1 MLHVPEQYRAPSHP
15 PPPLALYRSLKR
27 GQAILHI
34 LTTMLQL
41 LITFQPTAPSIAYG
55 RALLRGAH
63 GTGPAGAGAA
73 AGGLGDLPPRAAG
86 AAAVF
91 PGARPRRATLSIV
104 INVEAVLSILLPL
117 VLFSVKLGFLLWIFG
132 RHASPK
138 KKVIL
143 VAMAFGWVLWEG
155 WTIHRRR
162 AGVGRERVERE
173 RRRALGLAPVG
184 VPAAPRAPGAPRRG
198 QPAGELRQRGAAAAA
213 AAAAPRGPGAPP
225 PPVRAAPR
233 FREPVSR
240 LSPRYWLNWVAAIGL
255 AEEARELGLVP
266 RSIAG
271 RPIVN
276 PTAARRPNPNDRI
289 AIAAQAR
296 RRAIRTAMVA
306 VVLFFGTLFPEV
318 EKKRKRALEKR
329 ERLLA
334 QRRVA
339 RERKAALAAEGE
351 AHMEAARVA
360 LANLPAAVA
369 STSAVVGVEEAGPST
384 TPAGRGVVSDEEL
397 FADGIGEVEQ
407 APLEVEQEEEV
418 VVEGTV
424 EDTESD
430 DDEGRER
437 EGEEEELGVDEVVA
451 MF

>member
-1 MLHVPEQYRAPSHP
+1 MLF
-15 PPPLALYRSLKR
+15 RS
-27 GQAILHI
+27 
-34 LTTMLQL
+34 
-41 LITFQPTAPSIAYG
+41 
-55 RALLRGAH
+55 
-63 GTGPAGAGAA
+63 
-73 AGGLGDLPPRAAG
+73 
-86 AAAVF
+86 
-91 PGARPRRATLSIV
+91 
-104 INVEAVLSILLPL
+104 
-117 VLFSVKLGFLLWIFG
+117 
-132 RHASPK
+132 
-138 KKVIL
+138 
-143 VAMAFGWVLWEG
+143 
-155 WTIHRRR
+155 
-162 AGVGRERVERE
+162 
-173 RRRALGLAPVG
+173 
-184 VPAAPRAPGAPRRG
+184 
-198 QPAGELRQRGAAAAA
+198 
-213 AAAAPRGPGAPP
+213 
-225 PPVRAAPR
+225 
-233 FREPVSR
+233 
-240 LSPRYWLNWVAAIGL
+240 
-255 AEEARELGLVP
+255 
-266 RSIAG
+266 
-271 RPIVN
+271 
-276 PTAARRPNPNDRI
+276 
-289 AIAAQAR
+289 
-296 RRAIRTAMVA
+296 VA

-351 AHMEAARVA
+351 AHMDAARVA